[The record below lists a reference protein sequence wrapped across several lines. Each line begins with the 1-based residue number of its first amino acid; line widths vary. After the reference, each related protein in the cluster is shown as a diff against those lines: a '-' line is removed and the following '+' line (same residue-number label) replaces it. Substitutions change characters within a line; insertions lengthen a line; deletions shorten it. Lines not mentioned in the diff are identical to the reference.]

1 MSTCPHFLT
10 TVLYILGLSA
20 SIKKQIKSSQN
31 YEYMT
36 GPEFTDRY
44 FSEPPAAGVA
54 KQLMQ
59 HEWNSILKSNT

>member
-1 MSTCPHFLT
+1 
-10 TVLYILGLSA
+10 LSA

-44 FSEPPAAGVA
+44 VSEPPAAGVA